1 MSEQIT
7 TVCLFEFNGF
17 SHQYWAFKQVPL
29 AFRSL
34 KDVPGLTFFKSMGS
48 GGGQGFDFT
57 PSFRV
62 YAWLMVW
69 QNQDFADA
77 FFQAHPYFRTYRNR
91 CASAEAFYL
100 KNIMAHG
107 KWSGGNPFEK
117 ALDADD
123 SGPIVVLTRG
133 RIKASRLVQFWRKV
147 GRTANELFKFPELE
161 FAIGVG
167 ELPFIQQATLS
178 VWKTKEAMQHYAYTD
193 ATHKNVIRLTRKH
206 QWYSEEL
213 FARFSLTA
221 RVPL

>member
-7 TVCLFEFNGF
+7 TVCLFELDGF
-17 SHQYWAFKQVPL
+17 SQQYWAFKQVPL
-29 AFRSL
+29 ALGRLQS
-34 KDVPGLTFFKSMGS
+34 VPGLTFFKSMGS
-48 GGGQGFDFT
+48 GGGKGFDLM

-69 QNQDFADA
+69 ENQTRAQDFFTSNAY
-77 FFQAHPYFRTYRNR
+77 FQAYRQR
-91 CASAEAFYL
+91 CQSAEVLYL

-107 KWSGGNPFEK
+107 KWSGSNPFLQ
-117 ALDADD
+117 ATGADD
-123 SGPIVVLTRG
+123 SGQVVVLTRG

-147 GRTANELFKFPELE
+147 GRTANELFKTPDLE

-178 VWKTKEAMQHYAYTD
+178 VWKNKAAMQHYAYTD

-221 RVPL
+221 KVQI